1 MVFSNNTTDW
11 RESKKM
17 NSFTDFLFT
26 VSWFILLVWGIRTM
40 ARGWNLMSTPLKPE
54 NDDEFSYKVEKKTVT
69 KIPHPEMADVKNG
82 DELLVVKFGEEE
94 KKDPLLQSLENRI
107 TELNDSHEDDDDD
120 DGDVVVRR
128 WF

>member
-1 MVFSNNTTDW
+1 
-11 RESKKM
+11 M

-107 TELNDSHEDDDDD
+107 TELNDPWEDDDD
-120 DGDVVVRR
+120 DGDIVVRR
-128 WF
+128 

>member
-1 MVFSNNTTDW
+1 
-11 RESKKM
+11 M
-17 NSFTDFLFT
+17 NPFTDFLFT

-54 NDDEFSYKVEKKTVT
+54 NDDEFSYKVQKKTVT

-107 TELNDSHEDDDDD
+107 TELNDSDEDEDD
-120 DGDVVVRR
+120 DGDVVVRV
-128 WF
+128 